1 MRPTAGPRHWIASIP
16 DLWLPPGGE
25 ETHMNAALPDYLR
38 RMVDAKASDLFFSVG
53 APPALKI
60 DGVIAPLDEPALT
73 ADAVDALALQA
84 MSDRQE
90 REFDETL
97 EMNLAIDMAD
107 AGRFRVNVYRQ
118 RGNPAIAVRFITSQI
133 PTLEQLNLPP
143 LLHDLALVPRG
154 LVLVVGAAGTGK
166 STTLASMIDHL
177 NTQQAVH
184 VLTVEDPIEYLH
196 THKKSIVDQRE
207 VGLDTRSYAN
217 ALRNTMREAPDVLMI
232 GEIRDQE
239 TMQAAIAYA
248 ETGHLCLATLHA
260 NNANQALDRIVNFF
274 PDSAH
279 HQLFVDLSLNLKA
292 VISQRLLRGVDG
304 RRLPAVEILL
314 WSPFVAE
321 LIEKGE
327 IAAIR
332 DAMKQSFE
340 LGMLTF
346 DESIYRLYAAGR
358 ISYDE
363 AMDNADSR
371 TDLGLRIRLE
381 GPPPPGGD
389 RDELA
394 GARVEGLDAAGRPES
409 PEPYAA
415 FEARGAPAAKET
427 EPVKPAS

>member
-1 MRPTAGPRHWIASIP
+1 
-16 DLWLPPGGE
+16 
-25 ETHMNAALPDYLR
+25 MNAELLDYLR
-38 RMVDAKASDLFFSVG
+38 QMVGAKASDIFFSVG

-60 DGVIAPLDEPALT
+60 DGAITPLGDTPLT
-73 ADAVDALALQA
+73 ADAVNALAQQA
-84 MSDRQE
+84 MSERQQ
-90 REFDETL
+90 REFDETM
-97 EMNLAIDMAD
+97 EMNLAIDMPD
-107 AGRFRVNVYRQ
+107 VGRFRVNIYRQ
-118 RGNPAIAVRFITSQI
+118 RGNPALAIRFITNRI
-133 PTLEQLNLPP
+133 PSLEQLNLPAV
-143 LLHDLALVPRG
+143 LHDLALLPRG
-154 LVLVVGAAGTGK
+154 LVLVVGAAGAGK

-177 NTQQAVH
+177 NMQKAVH

-207 VGLDTRSYAN
+207 VGLDTKSYGN

-260 NNANQALDRIVNFF
+260 NNANQTLDRIVNFF
-274 PDSAH
+274 PDTAH

-314 WSPFVAE
+314 SSPFIAE

-346 DESIYRLYAAGR
+346 DESIYKLYAAGR

-381 GPPPPGGD
+381 GPSPSSGH
-389 RDELA
+389 RDDLA
-394 GARVEGLDAAGRPES
+394 GARIDGLGTDGRPES
-409 PEPYAA
+409 VEERAQRDAIFGTGGAA
-415 FEARGAPAAKET
+415 GTGTPG
-427 EPVKPAS
+427 

>member
-1 MRPTAGPRHWIASIP
+1 MNI
-16 DLWLPPGGE
+16 DLL
-25 ETHMNAALPDYLR
+25 DYLR
-38 RMVDAKASDLFFSVG
+38 RMLDAKASDIFFSVG
-53 APPALKI
+53 APPSMKI
-60 DGVIAPLDEPALT
+60 DGAITPLGDTRLT
-73 ADAVDALALQA
+73 AEAVDALAKQA
-84 MSDRQE
+84 MSDRQQ
-90 REFDETL
+90 REFEETM
-97 EMNLAIDMAD
+97 EMNLAIDMPD
-107 AGRFRVNVYRQ
+107 VGRFRVNIYRQ
-118 RGNPAIAVRFITSQI
+118 RGNPALAIRFITSRI
-133 PTLEQLNLPP
+133 PSLEQLNLPP
-143 LLHDLALVPRG
+143 VLHDLALVPRG
-154 LVLVVGAAGTGK
+154 LVLVVGAAGAGK

-177 NTQQAVH
+177 NMQKAVH

-207 VGLDTRSYAN
+207 VGLDTKSYGN

-260 NNANQALDRIVNFF
+260 NNANQTLDRIVNFF

-292 VISQRLLRGVDG
+292 VISQRLLRGLDG

-314 WSPFVAE
+314 SSPFIAE

-346 DESIYRLYAAGR
+346 DESIYKLYAAGR

-381 GPPPPGGD
+381 GPHPSSGH
-389 RDELA
+389 RDDLE
-394 GARVEGLDAAGRPES
+394 GARIDGLGADGRPES
-409 PEPYAA
+409 ADQRAQRDAIFGKGNAP
-415 FEARGAPAAKET
+415 GAGTPG
-427 EPVKPAS
+427 

>member
-1 MRPTAGPRHWIASIP
+1 MTAP
-16 DLWLPPGGE
+16 LL
-25 ETHMNAALPDYLR
+25 DYLHQ
-38 RMVDAKASDLFFSVG
+38 MVDAKASDLFVSVG

-60 DGVIAPLDEPALT
+60 DGVISPLDEPPLT
-73 ADAVDALALQA
+73 VDAVNTLALQA

-90 REFDETL
+90 REFEETM

-107 AGRFRVNVYRQ
+107 VGRFRVNLYRQ

-133 PTLEQLNLPP
+133 PTLEQLNLPA
-143 LLHDLALVPRG
+143 LLKDLALVPRG
-154 LVLVVGAAGTGK
+154 LVLVVGAAGAGK

-184 VLTVEDPIEYLH
+184 ILTVEDPIEYLH

-207 VGLDTRSYAN
+207 VGLDTKSYAN

-260 NNANQALDRIVNFF
+260 NNANQTLDRIVNFF

-314 WSPFVAE
+314 SSPFVAE

-332 DAMKQSFE
+332 DAMKQSLE

-363 AMDNADSR
+363 AMDHADSR
-371 TDLGLRIRLE
+371 TDLGLRIRLG
-381 GPPPPGGD
+381 GPQPPGGH
-389 RDELA
+389 RDDLA
-394 GARVEGLDAAGRPES
+394 DARVVGLDADGHPES
-409 PEPYAA
+409 PEQAA
-415 FEARGAPAAKET
+415 QRDAIFGATAASPEQRVAEAI
-427 EPVKPAS
+427 KPAN

>member
-1 MRPTAGPRHWIASIP
+1 
-16 DLWLPPGGE
+16 
-25 ETHMNAALPDYLR
+25 MNAELLDYLR
-38 RMVDAKASDLFFSVG
+38 QMVGAKASDIFFSVG
-53 APPALKI
+53 APPSLKI
-60 DGVIAPLDEPALT
+60 DGAITPLGDTPLT
-73 ADAVDALALQA
+73 ADAVNALAQQA
-84 MSDRQE
+84 MSDRQQ
-90 REFDETL
+90 REFDETM
-97 EMNLAIDMAD
+97 EMNLAIDMPD
-107 AGRFRVNVYRQ
+107 VGRFRVNIYRQ
-118 RGNPAIAVRFITSQI
+118 RGNPALAIRFITSRI
-133 PTLEQLNLPP
+133 PSLEQLNLPP
-143 LLHDLALVPRG
+143 VLHDLALVPRG
-154 LVLVVGAAGTGK
+154 LVLVVGAAGAGK

-177 NTQQAVH
+177 NMQKAVH

-207 VGLDTRSYAN
+207 VGLDTLSYAN

-260 NNANQALDRIVNFF
+260 NNANQTLDRIINFF
-274 PDSAH
+274 PDTAH

-304 RRLPAVEILL
+304 RRVPAVEILL
-314 WSPFVAE
+314 SSPFIAE

-346 DESIYRLYAAGR
+346 DESIYKLYAAGR

-381 GPPPPGGD
+381 GPSPSSGH
-389 RDELA
+389 RDDLE
-394 GARVEGLDAAGRPES
+394 GARIDGLGMDGRPES
-409 PEPYAA
+409 AEQRSQRDAIFGKGTAA
-415 FEARGAPAAKET
+415 GGDGGP
-427 EPVKPAS
+427 

>member
-1 MRPTAGPRHWIASIP
+1 
-16 DLWLPPGGE
+16 
-25 ETHMNAALPDYLR
+25 MNTRLLDYLR
-38 RMVDAKASDLFFSVG
+38 KMVEAKASDFFFSVG
-53 APPALKI
+53 APPSLKI
-60 DGVIAPLDEPALT
+60 DGVIAPLAEPPLT
-73 ADAVDALALQA
+73 ADVVNALALQA
-84 MSDRQE
+84 MSDKQA
-90 REFDETL
+90 REFEDTM

-107 AGRFRVNVYRQ
+107 VGRFRVNLYRQ
-118 RGNPAIAVRFITSQI
+118 RGNPAMAIRFITNRI
-133 PTLEQLNLPP
+133 PTLQELNLPAM
-143 LLHDLALVPRG
+143 LHDLALVPRG
-154 LVLVVGAAGTGK
+154 LVLVVGAAGSGK

-184 VLTVEDPIEYLH
+184 VLTVEDPIEYIH
-196 THKKSIVDQRE
+196 AHKCSIVDQRE
-207 VGLDTRSYAN
+207 VGLDTKSYGN

-260 NNANQALDRIVNFF
+260 NNANQTLDRIVNFF

-279 HQLFVDLSLNLKA
+279 HQVFVDLSLNLKA

-304 RRLPAVEILL
+304 RRVPAVEILL

-327 IAAIR
+327 IANIR

-371 TDLGLRIRLE
+371 TDLGVRIRLE
-381 GPPPPGGD
+381 GPHPPSGH
-389 RDELA
+389 RDDLSA
-394 GARVEGLDAAGRPES
+394 ARIDGLGMDGRPES
-409 PEPYAA
+409 AEQASQR
-415 FEARGAPAAKET
+415 EAIFGSGASAPPQGKA
-427 EPVKPAS
+427 P